1 MSINKKVS
9 LLFSTV
15 FIIFFITIA
24 LFINYRVENIENL
37 ENRIILNNIKK
48 VQSLLDHYYEKIEN
62 IGYEYSTDSN
72 ILYDLENKNTSTK
85 LFSEKIDFMKRL
97 NISYFIL
104 FDKHRDI
111 LYGKYYDISSGE
123 SLSISSDLLRFIKN
137 VQIETILNKNNRYFT
152 IDYEKVLFH
161 FEKVIYKGKTQG
173 YLLVGRTIDSSFLTS
188 ISDVIEDYASLIS
201 NYGLNSFDILN
212 YKDTKVSYTIKKIE
226 NNRLFYYIQFKDL
239 LESNNFFIRL
249 INDREIYSN
258 MIYELKII
266 LFLFI
271 LMFLLMLIIFFIFM
285 NKLFINRI
293 KYITNIIK
301 KVSLTESLNHNLR
314 VKYNDE
320 VSYLMKK
327 INEMFRIINA
337 QHKVALKKETDK
349 NNRNEV
355 INLDMKKIVTGKS
368 TILKLLE
375 KWLARNDF
383 SIVLFEI
390 DYFNKIDII
399 NEFNL
404 KALLKKEL
412 LEVISSE
419 VSKKDIL
426 GDFDEEKFIILIDE
440 KSSLN
445 LLNIANRI
453 RKLIEKK
460 IFFIEGKRVFITL
473 SMGCT
478 ICMKNESIE
487 NIYERLNEALLEAK
501 KSGRNKV
508 VFN

>member
-15 FIIFFITIA
+15 FIIFFIIIS
-24 LFINYRVENIENL
+24 LFINYRVQNIEKL
-37 ENRIILNNIKK
+37 ENKIIINNIRK
-48 VQSLLDHYYEKIEN
+48 VQSLLDNYYEKLEN
-62 IGYEYSTDSN
+62 IGYEYSADSN

-85 LFSEKIDFMKRL
+85 VFSEKIDYMKRL
-97 NISYFIL
+97 DISYFIV
-104 FDKHRDI
+104 FNKHRDI

-123 SLSISSDLLRFIKN
+123 YLPISSELLTFIKN
-137 VQIETILNKNNRYFT
+137 TPIKTILNKNNRYLT

-161 FEKVIYKGKTQG
+161 FEKVIYKGKVQG
-173 YLLVGRTIDSSFLTS
+173 YLLIGRTIDSNFLTS
-188 ISDVIEDYASLIS
+188 ISEVVEDYSSLIS

-212 YKDTKVSYTIKKIE
+212 YKDSEISYTIKKIE
-226 NNRLFYYIQFKDL
+226 NNRLFYYIKFKDL
-239 LESNNFFIRL
+239 VESNNFFIRL
-249 INDREIYSN
+249 INDREVYTN

-266 LFLFI
+266 LLLFI

-293 KYITNIIK
+293 KYITSIIK
-301 KVSLTESLNHNLR
+301 RVSLSESLNYSLNI
-314 VKYNDE
+314 KYNDE
-320 VSYLMKK
+320 ISYLMKK
-327 INEMFRIINA
+327 INEMFRVINT
-337 QHKVALKKETDK
+337 QHKVALKKEIDK
-349 NNRNEV
+349 NNRNKS
-355 INLDMKKIVTGKS
+355 ITLDTKKIVADKS
-368 TILKLLE
+368 TISNLLK
-375 KWLARNDF
+375 KWLASNDF

-390 DYFNKIDII
+390 DYFNKIDNI

-404 KALLKKEL
+404 KELLKKEL

-419 VSKKDIL
+419 ISKKDIL
-426 GDFDEEKFIILIDE
+426 GSFDEEKFIVLIDE

-445 LLNIANRI
+445 VLNIANRI

-501 KSGRNKV
+501 RSGRNKV